1 MRYRMD
7 DPPNSQATDPLRLP
21 ASKRSE
27 HATKQIAK
35 FHADYLAEVKK
46 LVDDNDIVVVGM
58 AQNPNVPRA
67 RKTLD
72 AAGLKYAYVG
82 HGSYLSGYRR
92 RLTIKLWSGWPWFP
106 MVFVK
111 GVLIGGAND
120 VAAELK
126 HGVLQK
132 RLSDPRPS

>member
-1 MRYRMD
+1 MRWVM
-7 DPPNSQATDPLRLP
+7 NSAEASQAPDPLRLP

-27 HATKQIAK
+27 HATRQIAA
-35 FHADYLAEVKK
+35 FHRDYLDEVKK
-46 LVDDNDIVVVGM
+46 LIEENDIVVVGM

-67 RKTLD
+67 RKYLD
-72 AAGLKYAYVG
+72 DAGLKYAYIG

-92 RLTIKLWSGWPWFP
+92 RLAIKLWSGWPWFP

-111 GVLIGGAND
+111 GILIGGAND

-126 HGVLQK
+126 HGVMQK
-132 RLSDPRPS
+132 RLADPRP